1 MTETKCPIALGEG
14 APLHPWYKESLRTKC
29 LKDPVRKQ
37 RLSGALDGRG
47 WRLLRPGQDDFRDGY
62 PALRGEPLTQPQ
74 RGTGPPV
81 LGLVNRARPATS
93 PKKRFTK
100 EQACFSRLSCLR
112 HARRQ
117 YVEAVEQ
124 KLSAH
129 PLALY
134 PHLTSG
140 LQPEL
145 INDVLSVLD
154 PEMHVKRES
163 DHSCF
168 WNEEECSE
176 EAGRK
181 CESPT
186 QEPSM
191 KETTK
196 TSAGTKPLMEGVKDS
211 DSRNPFKWQEPKDT
225 RAKED
230 QMVSDKFLHSPSQ
243 DEDIKKVTK
252 LFCDWVTSL
261 GGETN
266 SLTESTILSLFFSGY
281 EKKPAL
287 MFPVQVLGP
296 NQIPE
301 ELQTTVECLCKDY
314 SRSPQLKELNK
325 VCTPSVK
332 TANDAW
338 YLDPKTWKKQPA
350 NKPLRDPSVSKDL
363 EHEQHPT
370 EKDELLKQIH
380 GTQAFRQFIIS
391 KGLRM
396 PRFISSLFLE
406 EEQKNRT
413 TGTDTIASA
422 SMHKGTA
429 ML

>member
-1 MTETKCPIALGEG
+1 MTERKRPIGLGEG
-14 APLHPWYKESLRTKC
+14 APLHPWYKERLRTKC

-37 RLSGALDGRG
+37 QLSGALDGRG
-47 WRLLRPGQDDFRDGY
+47 WRFLHPGQDDFRDGY

-74 RGTGPPV
+74 RRTGPPV
-81 LGLVNRARPATS
+81 LGLVNRDRPATS

-100 EQACFSRLSCLR
+100 EQACFSKLNCLG

-145 INDVLSVLD
+145 INEILSVLD
-154 PEMHVKRES
+154 PEIHVKRES

-168 WNEEECSE
+168 RNEEEYSE
-176 EAGRK
+176 ETGRK
-181 CESPT
+181 CERPT
-186 QEPSM
+186 QKPS
-191 KETTK
+191 KEETTK
-196 TSAGTKPLMEGVKDS
+196 TSAGTKPLMEGVKD
-211 DSRNPFKWQEPKDT
+211 DSRNPYKWQETKET
-225 RAKED
+225 HAKED

-266 SLTESTILSLFFSGY
+266 SLTESTILSLFFNGY

-287 MFPVQVLGP
+287 MFPIQVLGP

-301 ELQTTVECLCKDY
+301 ELHTTIEYATCEDY
-314 SRSPQLKELNK
+314 SHSAQLK
-325 VCTPSVK
+325 VCTPNVK
-332 TANDAW
+332 TTYGTW
-338 YLDPKTWKKQPA
+338 YLDSKTWKKQPA

-363 EHEQHPT
+363 EQGQQPT
-370 EKDELLKQIH
+370 EKDEQLKQIH

-406 EEQKNRT
+406 EEQENRT

-422 SMHKGTA
+422 SVHKGTA